1 MLSFFRRKTV
11 DFPREATSCDDLV
24 LNGDHKTTISESINS
39 MIKVIN
45 TEIPAAPLRINNSVH
60 FDMLKLPKSQLSGE
74 TKYVKSSSKRLSR
87 KSVPVLSPSHKAAN
101 RHKFFR
107 RTRSSSPS
115 PKKCEL
121 VIRQLKII
129 LANSNDQQNKIEDQK
144 TRTGILFKKDSQKIL
159 SHLHD
164 PKYAKTIIS
173 MLKEE
178 EGHPSHNTSNK
189 DEHTTPDLP
198 RGVCLRESEADLDSS
213 SIPGKDTMAEVIEV
227 SKVLTMRLTGTPSG
241 AVNLVTG
248 LSLGDVLGAVGQS
261 TEFYDALAIGSKKLI
276 DMSEAHSELIGMVPK
291 DRISIWCYWWGYEIA
306 IPLESVDRLT
316 NVKSIETAAIQILV
330 ALTAAGG
337 AVELLPFIR
346 FLGAYLDVE
355 WAAITEQNKGKGVVI
370 AATWALPM
378 ALVPRPWDFDSPVI
392 TTTPPIK
399 NDTPQVIKVLAVSS
413 QSTL

>member
-1 MLSFFRRKTV
+1 
-11 DFPREATSCDDLV
+11 
-24 LNGDHKTTISESINS
+24 

-60 FDMLKLPKSQLSGE
+60 FDIQKLPK
-74 TKYVKSSSKRLSR
+74 KRF
-87 KSVPVLSPSHKAAN
+87 P
-101 RHKFFR
+101 
-107 RTRSSSPS
+107 
-115 PKKCEL
+115 E
-121 VIRQLKII
+121 
-129 LANSNDQQNKIEDQK
+129 
-144 TRTGILFKKDSQKIL
+144 IL

-227 SKVLTMRLTGTPSG
+227 SK
-241 AVNLVTG
+241 
-248 LSLGDVLGAVGQS
+248 S

-337 AVELLPFIR
+337 L

-355 WAAITEQNKGKGVVI
+355 WAAITEQNKGVVI

>member
-1 MLSFFRRKTV
+1 MSSFAYRFANGADQVSKGGKQLRR
-11 DFPREATSCDDLV
+11 PDD
-24 LNGDHKTTISESINS
+24 GDHKTTILESTELP
-39 MIKVIN
+39 IKVIN

-74 TKYVKSSSKRLSR
+74 TKTFKEISAGAITF
-87 KSVPVLSPSHKAAN
+87 HKAAN
-101 RHKFFR
+101 KHKFFR
-107 RTRSSSPS
+107 RTRSSPS
-115 PKKCEL
+115 PKKCE
-121 VIRQLKII
+121 
-129 LANSNDQQNKIEDQK
+129 A
-144 TRTGILFKKDSQKIL
+144 KIL

-291 DRISIWCYWWGYEIA
+291 DRISIWCYWWGYETA

-413 QSTL
+413 DNIKFLDSF